1 VTLSLAELVEQSA
14 TEDALVHELV
24 RIGVTTTAIE
34 PFERGDVQRIITA
47 AAYLDGGFT
56 IEQLESAIA
65 SHTISFAFADALDL
79 EPTERTGGTLG
90 TLAERLGEP
99 IDRLRTIYGAFGLPL
114 PSAETPLRANEE
126 AVVAAFVEA
135 WRMAGS
141 DATVRAARIFGDN
154 ARRASEGWVDLF
166 VEQVSMPAMS
176 HSRSFEEY
184 ADSTIRPAT
193 RLAEL
198 APELLRWLQL
208 RHTSHAMLEAN
219 LRHFELDLVTR
230 QVIPEPDRRLPVIAF
245 ADLVGYTTLTEAEGD
260 ARAVAAATALQE
272 LADSA
277 AMAHGGRVIKLLG
290 DGAMLR
296 FDDPGTA
303 ASALLGLRTT
313 APEGGLGAVHLGVES
328 GPVIERD
335 GDVFGGTVNL
345 AARIAASADAGEL
358 LAGPGAAASLQ
369 HDPRF
374 VLTPL
379 GGREL
384 KGFAA
389 SVPVWSVQS
398 SGSS

>member
-141 DATVRAARIFGDN
+141 DAAVRAARIFGDN

-230 QVIPEPDRRLPVIAF
+230 
-245 ADLVGYTTLTEAEGD
+245 
-260 ARAVAAATALQE
+260 
-272 LADSA
+272 
-277 AMAHGGRVIKLLG
+277 
-290 DGAMLR
+290 
-296 FDDPGTA
+296 
-303 ASALLGLRTT
+303 
-313 APEGGLGAVHLGVES
+313 
-328 GPVIERD
+328 
-335 GDVFGGTVNL
+335 
-345 AARIAASADAGEL
+345 
-358 LAGPGAAASLQ
+358 
-369 HDPRF
+369 
-374 VLTPL
+374 
-379 GGREL
+379 
-384 KGFAA
+384 
-389 SVPVWSVQS
+389 
-398 SGSS
+398 